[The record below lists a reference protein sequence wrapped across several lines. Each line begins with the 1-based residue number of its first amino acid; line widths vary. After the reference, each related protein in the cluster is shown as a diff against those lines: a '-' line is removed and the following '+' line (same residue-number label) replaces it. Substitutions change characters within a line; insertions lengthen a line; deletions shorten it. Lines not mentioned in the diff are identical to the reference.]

1 MRFLLRIIALLLV
14 VVVVGGGGAYV
25 WLTTS
30 LPVVSGSLRLP
41 GLKSEVVVAR
51 DDLGIPRITA
61 QNSDDALFALG
72 FVHAQDR
79 LWQME
84 LQRRV
89 GAGRLAELIGTEAL
103 PIDRFMRTLGLYRL
117 AEASLSHLN
126 DTTRQGLE
134 AYAAGVNAYIS
145 AHRGALPPEFLL
157 LRTSP
162 EPWTPAD
169 SLVWGRLMGLQL
181 SSNWRDEL
189 VRARVSALV
198 PPEMVA
204 DLWTAEPKDGAV
216 TLGMNDA
223 GAGPAVRRADARDG
237 ANANAVSAQLRNTM
251 AKLIA
256 AIPPEAM
263 PRLDSNQWVVA
274 GSHTASGKPILAND
288 PHLELNVPVVWYLA
302 SISAPDL
309 DVTGVTAPGVPAVVL
324 GHNKSIAWGMTTTSS
339 DTMDLFIEKTD
350 GDGYVTP
357 DGTKPFGTRDEVI
370 NVRGGAP
377 VTLKVRTTR
386 HGPIV
391 TDILGEDAGGQILSL
406 SASFLQPDDLTAQAV
421 MEVDRASNWDEFVTA
436 LKDFGS
442 PEMNISYAD
451 VDGHIGLMAPGR
463 VPIRKSGDGTVPRPG
478 WTGEFDWTGWI
489 PFDELPKTFDPPSG
503 LIVNANNRLE
513 PDSYNHFLTAYW
525 PEDYRARRIT
535 ALLNGKSGLTANEM
549 ATIQLDEVSLAAV
562 DLKPLLLRTP
572 PVGPQA
578 TAAHSMLESWDGA
591 ADLRKPQPLIF
602 NSWIE
607 HLQRDLLQPWIGTA
621 TSAFTEPRPRFL
633 KAVLSGRTVWC
644 APPGKTAPANCD
656 AVVAQAL
663 GETLADLSKKY
674 GANMAEWHW
683 GDAHMASFDAL
694 LFGRIPFLDRLTRL
708 EAPSGGDDFT
718 VRRGQ
723 YASAG
728 MVVFPNREGPGMR
741 AIYDLKDLGASRFV
755 LSTGQSG
762 NPFSEHWG
770 DMFDRW
776 LAGGSFALDN
786 DRPRPDVLH
795 LMPVQ

>member
-1 MRFLLRIIALLLV
+1 MGIIALLLV
-14 VVVVGGGGAYV
+14 IVVVGGGGGYV
-25 WLTTS
+25 WLSTS
-30 LPVVSGSLRLP
+30 LPVVSGTLRLP
-41 GLKSEVVVAR
+41 GLKAEAVVAR
-51 DDLGIPRITA
+51 DDLGVPQITA
-61 QNSDDALFALG
+61 QSSDDAMFALG

-117 AEASLSHLN
+117 AEASIDHLN
-126 DTTRQGLE
+126 DSTKHALD
-134 AYAAGVNAYIS
+134 AYAAGVNAYIT
-145 AHRGALPPEFLL
+145 AHRGALPPEFVL

-162 EPWTPAD
+162 EPWKPAD

-189 VRARVSALV
+189 LRARVAAAV

-216 TLGMNDA
+216 TLGMNGGDA
-223 GAGPAVRRADARDG
+223 PSVRHAENPVGAGPAAGPALL
-237 ANANAVSAQLRNTM
+237 ATM
-251 AKLIA
+251 ARLIA

-274 GSHTASGKPILAND
+274 GAHTASGKPILSND

-302 SISAPDL
+302 SIKAPDL

-324 GHNKSIAWGMTTTSS
+324 GHNNRIAWGMTTTTS

-406 SASFLQPDDLTAQAV
+406 SASFLQPDDITAQAI
-421 MEVDRASNWDEFVTA
+421 MEVDRAQNWDDFVSA

-442 PEMNISYAD
+442 PEQNISYAD

-463 VPIRKSGDGTVPRPG
+463 VPIRKSGDGSVPHPG

-489 PFDELPKTFDPPSG
+489 PFDELPKSFDPPSG
-503 LIVNANNRLE
+503 SIVNANNRLE
-513 PDSYNHFLTAYW
+513 PDSYNHFLTSYW
-525 PEDYRARRIT
+525 PEDYRARRIET
-535 ALLNGKSGLTANEM
+535 LLAGRSGLVPSDM
-549 ATIQLDEVSLAAV
+549 AAIQLDEVSLAAV
-562 DLKPLLLRTP
+562 ELKPLLLRTP

-602 NSWIE
+602 NSWME
-607 HLQRDLLQPWIGTA
+607 HLQRDLLVPWIGTA
-621 TSAFTEPRPRFL
+621 AGAFTDPRPRFL
-633 KAVLSGRTVWC
+633 KAVLSGRTKWC
-644 APPGKTAPANCD
+644 APPGKTSPDNCD
-656 AVVAQAL
+656 AIVAQAL

-674 GANMAEWHW
+674 GTNMAEWRW
-683 GDAHMASFDAL
+683 GEAHKASFDAL

-723 YASAG
+723 YVSSE
-728 MVVFPNREGPGMR
+728 MVVFPNRDGPGMR
-741 AIYDLKDLGASRFV
+741 AIYDLKDLGSSRFV

-776 LAGGSFALDN
+776 LAGASFALDSS
-786 DRPRPDVLH
+786 RSRPDVLH
-795 LMPVQ
+795 LMPSQ